1 MSVSDQSPKEPASDQ
16 ASPNGVGRGRWLRV
30 ARWVAIAV
38 WATVIVWR
46 TVTDGFAFNRELL
59 LLYICTGLVAASIGQ
74 GRRVLYVVRDWLPFA
89 VVLLAYDLSRGA
101 ASVVGRPTLWQW

>member
-1 MSVSDQSPKEPASDQ
+1 MASDQ
-16 ASPNGVGRGRWLRV
+16 ASLSGVGRGRWLRV

-59 LLYICTGLVAASIGQ
+59 LLYILHREGGKGIFLIQ
-74 GRRVLYVVRDWLPFA
+74 
-89 VVLLAYDLSRGA
+89 
-101 ASVVGRPTLWQW
+101 